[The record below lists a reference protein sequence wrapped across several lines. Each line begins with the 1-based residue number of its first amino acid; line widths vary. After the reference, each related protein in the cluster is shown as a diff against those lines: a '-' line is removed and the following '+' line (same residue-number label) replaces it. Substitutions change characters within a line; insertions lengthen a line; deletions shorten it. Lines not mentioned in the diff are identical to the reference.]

1 MIITRNHNII
11 EVVRNIFINYT
22 ETFNAGFMYVGLKS
36 FVGFCLLIARLYT
49 IMIIALKLIK
59 NFVIVMY

>member
-1 MIITRNHNII
+1 
-11 EVVRNIFINYT
+11 
-22 ETFNAGFMYVGLKS
+22 MYEGLKS
-36 FVGFCLLIARLYT
+36 FGVFCLLIARLYT